1 MATVRLPTVLRGL
14 AGGERAIPVAAKTL
28 DELAT
33 ELRDRYPQLAA
44 RLYAGD
50 GAFARFVNVFVDG
63 EDVRLLGT
71 AARLADG
78 SSVEVLPA
86 VSGG

>member
-1 MATVRLPTVLRGL
+1 MATLRLPSVLRAL
-14 AGGERAIPVAAKTL
+14 TGGERAIPVSAETL
-28 DELAT
+28 DELAS
-33 ELRDRYPQLAA
+33 ELRARYPQLAA
-44 RLYAGD
+44 RLYSGD

-63 EDVRLLGT
+63 EDVRTLGK
-71 AARLADG
+71 AVRLADG